1 MPKPRRKITDRSVAA
16 ADPCAERIWLG
27 RRYRSGP
34 QRALRWSNATG
45 RVVFWAK
52 PTRPGYRGLQVAR
65 LQSRRSRATSCRWW
79 FTLAGKLSRAQ
90 VAEQPC
96 LKEHLIIHVRTF
108 SFTTVISPYTAE
120 QIGPALR
127 LAQTMNRERKAQRPW
142 SGLLPRGWDT
152 PRSAAYLQTQGFA
165 LRADRRKPV
174 PHGSACVRFS
184 LTSGISDDEL
194 VRLESSLNS
203 WREQQSRSA
212 AVVRA

>member
-1 MPKPRRKITDRSVAA
+1 MEVRPFAETASKNHGRERCRGGSSQKSLALVERYGPGSILGEAHAA
-16 ADPCAERIWLG
+16 GVQGPAG
-27 RRYRSGP
+27 REIAVETESRNILP
-34 QRALRWSNATG
+34 L
-45 RVVFWAK
+45 VVH
-52 PTRPGYRGLQVAR
+52 T
-65 LQSRRSRATSCRWW
+65 
-79 FTLAGKLSRAQ
+79 AGKLSRAQ

-108 SFTTVISPYTAE
+108 SFTTVISPYNAE

-127 LAQTMNRERKAQRPW
+127 LAQTMNRERKAQRLW

-165 LRADRRKPV
+165 LRADRAQPV